1 MNVSINLES
10 YDLAAAERQLCLEAL
25 AAAGN
30 IVDAAKLLGLTRH
43 ALKRRIV
50 KHRIPWQRRASDL
63 SPSDTRPASRSHAE
77 LLIYEDWRWADCQNS
92 TRIARSSCTQRYG
105 AAPTCSTTEL

>member
-1 MNVSINLES
+1 MSRPSMNVSINLES
-10 YDLAAAERQLCLEAL
+10 DDLAAAERHLCLEAL

-50 KHRIPWQRRASDL
+50 KHRIPGNAAASNL
-63 SPSDTRPASRSHAE
+63 SPSDTSKPS
-77 LLIYEDWRWADCQNS
+77 
-92 TRIARSSCTQRYG
+92 
-105 AAPTCSTTEL
+105 P

>member
-50 KHRIPWQRRASDL
+50 KHRIPWQRRGEQ
-63 SPSDTRPASRSHAE
+63 PQPQPE
-77 LLIYEDWRWADCQNS
+77 
-92 TRIARSSCTQRYG
+92 
-105 AAPTCSTTEL
+105 

>member
-1 MNVSINLES
+1 MDVSINLES
-10 YDLAAAERQLCLEAL
+10 FDLAAAGRPVCLEAL

-50 KHRIPWQRRASDL
+50 KHRIPWQRRSE
-63 SPSDTRPASRSHAE
+63 RPQSE
-77 LLIYEDWRWADCQNS
+77 
-92 TRIARSSCTQRYG
+92 
-105 AAPTCSTTEL
+105 